1 MVQPSPIAML
11 TVFGGAGSA
20 MRRNMKLGYMLA
32 AAMSVVMLASP
43 SAAKKKDNGPV
54 IQMSDDFR
62 TNVQAAQAAL
72 RAGDVSTASAR
83 ISALNPATDFEA
95 YAAAGLRFELAVQR
109 QNIQAE
115 RLALTDMFKTGSV
128 PKTDAPR
135 LRYVAG
141 YLSYVVGNYDDAFAQ
156 LDYART
162 LGYDNIDASL
172 LRADIYLRKNK
183 PKEAWPFVQEAM
195 ARKRAAGEK
204 IPAAWFDRAISL
216 TYQAGNWADLGALYR
231 ERLSLYRTT
240 RDWRSA
246 LSNYLP
252 AAALDPQIQLDLYR
266 LQAASGAMAS
276 ERDYQSYAQLAEK
289 AGYPAETKAII
300 EAGRSTG
307 KLTSSQNVTSQLL
320 KAAMPKATKEM
331 AALPAVTK
339 KAASASSGEPA
350 LIAADTYFSLAQYP
364 KAAELYRLALT
375 KGGINDDQANA
386 RLGISLARSGD
397 LAGAKTVLANVKGNW
412 SNVAG
417 FWSIW
422 IEEQSQKTAQRAP
435 SVSQTSS

>member
-1 MVQPSPIAML
+1 MRKNLKFAYILAASLSAAML
-11 TVFGGAGSA
+11 VTP
-20 MRRNMKLGYMLA
+20 
-32 AAMSVVMLASP
+32 AS
-43 SAAKKKDNGPV
+43 AKKKDSGGPV
-54 IQMSDDFR
+54 VEMSESFR

-72 RAGDVSTASAR
+72 KSGDAATASAR
-83 ISALNPATDFEA
+83 ISALTPATDFEA
-95 YAAAGLRFELAVQR
+95 YAAAGLRFQLAVQR
-109 QNIQAE
+109 QNTQAE
-115 RLALTDMFKTGSV
+115 RLALTDMFKTSSV
-128 PKTDAPR
+128 PKADAPR

-141 YLSYVVGNYDDAFAQ
+141 YLSYVVGNYDDALAQ

-195 ARKRAAGEK
+195 TRKRASGEK

-216 TYQAGNWADLGALYR
+216 AYQAGNWADLGALYR
-231 ERLSLYRTT
+231 ERLSLYGST

-252 AAALDPQIQLDLYR
+252 AVALDPQIQLDLYR
-266 LQAASGAMAS
+266 LQAASGSMAS
-276 ERDYQSYAQLAEK
+276 ERDYQAYAQLADK

-300 EAGRSTG
+300 EAGRSAG
-307 KLTSSQNVTSQLL
+307 KLMPSQTVTAQLL
-320 KAAMPKATKEM
+320 KSATPKATKEM
-331 AALPAVTK
+331 AGLPAVVK
-339 KAASASSGEPA
+339 KASSASNGTSA
-350 LIAADTYFSLAQYP
+350 LAAADTYFSLAQYP
-364 KAAELYRLALT
+364 KAAELYKLALT

-386 RLGISLARSGD
+386 RLGIALARSGD
-397 LAGAKTVLANVKGNW
+397 LAGAKTALANVKGNW

-422 IEEQSQKTAQRAP
+422 IEEQNQKTAQNPTVPA
-435 SVSQTSS
+435 SSTSS

>member
-1 MVQPSPIAML
+1 
-11 TVFGGAGSA
+11 
-20 MRRNMKLGYMLA
+20 MRKNLKFAYLMA
-32 AAMSVVMLASP
+32 ASMSVAVLASP
-43 SAAKKKDNGPV
+43 VSARKDSGPV

-62 TNVQAAQAAL
+62 ANVQAAQAAL
-72 RAGDVSTASAR
+72 QAGDTATASGR
-83 ISALNPATDFEA
+83 ISALTPATDFEA
-95 YAAAGLRFELAVQR
+95 YAAAGLRFQLASQR
-109 QNIQAE
+109 QNVQAE
-115 RLALTDMFKTGSV
+115 RLALTDMFKTSSV
-128 PKTDAPR
+128 PRADASR

-141 YLSYVVGNYDDAFAQ
+141 YLSYVVGNYDDAIAQ

-183 PKEAWPFVQEAM
+183 PREAWPFVQEAM
-195 ARKRAAGEK
+195 ARKRASGEK

-216 TYQAGNWADLGALYR
+216 SYQAGNWADLGALYR

-246 LSNYLP
+246 LSNLLP
-252 AAALDPQIQLDLYR
+252 TASLDPQIQLDLYR

-300 EAGRSTG
+300 EAGRSSG
-307 KLTSSQNVTSQLL
+307 KLTPTQAVTAQLL
-320 KAAMPKATKEM
+320 KSVTPKATKEM
-331 AALPAVTK
+331 AGLPAATK
-339 KAASASSGEPA
+339 KAASASNGTSA
-350 LIAADTYFSLAQYP
+350 LDAADTYFSLAQYP
-364 KAAELYRLALT
+364 KAAELYRLALS
-375 KGGINDDQANA
+375 KGGVNDDHANA
-386 RLGISLARSGD
+386 RLGIALARSGD
-397 LAGAKTVLANVKGNW
+397 LPGAKAALASVKGDW

-422 IEEQSQKTAQRAP
+422 LDEQSQKTAQGTP
-435 SVSQTSS
+435 PTSPTAS

>member
-1 MVQPSPIAML
+1 
-11 TVFGGAGSA
+11 
-20 MRRNMKLGYMLA
+20 MRKNSKLGYMLA
-32 AAMSVVMLASP
+32 AAMGVAVLAAP
-43 SAAKKKDNGPV
+43 AMAKKKPGGPA

-62 TNVQAAQAAL
+62 ANVQAAQAAL
-72 RAGDVSTASAR
+72 KTGDTATASAR
-83 ISALNPATDFEA
+83 IAALNPATDFEA
-95 YAAAGLRFELAVQR
+95 YAAAGLRFELAVKR

-115 RLALTDMFKTGSV
+115 RLALTDMFKTNSV
-128 PKTDAPR
+128 PKKDAPR

-141 YLSYVVGNYDDAFAQ
+141 YLSYTVGNYDDAVAQ

-183 PKEAWPFVQEAM
+183 PKEAWPFVQDAM

-204 IPAAWFDRAISL
+204 IPAPWFDRAISL
-216 TYQAGNWADLGALYR
+216 AYQAGSWADMGALYR

-276 ERDYQSYAQLAEK
+276 ERDYQSYAQLADK
-289 AGYPAETKAII
+289 TGYHAETKTII
-300 EAGRSTG
+300 EAGRSAG
-307 KLTSSQNVTSQLL
+307 KLMPAQAATAQLL
-320 KAAMPKATKEM
+320 KAATPKATKEM
-331 AALPAVTK
+331 AALPAAAK
-339 KAASASSGEPA
+339 KAASEQNGTQA
-350 LIAADTYFSLAQYP
+350 LAAADTYFSLAQYP

-375 KGGINDDQANA
+375 KGGINDNQANA

-397 LAGAKTVLANVKGNW
+397 LVGGKAALANVKGNW
-412 SNVAG
+412 GDVAG

-422 IEEQSQKTAQRAP
+422 IEEQSQKTAQGAP
-435 SVSQTSS
+435 SMPHTNS